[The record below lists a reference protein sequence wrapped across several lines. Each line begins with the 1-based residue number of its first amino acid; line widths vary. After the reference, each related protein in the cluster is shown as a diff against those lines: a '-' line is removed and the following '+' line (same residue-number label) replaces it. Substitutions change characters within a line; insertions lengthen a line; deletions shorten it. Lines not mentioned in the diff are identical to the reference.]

1 MKKALCTLLVICL
14 MLPLAGCWNYRG
26 LNEMTIVAGM
36 AIDSVDGQYLITF
49 EVMDMQRSTKTE
61 GPSSELVLS
70 KGPSVFEAIRNAKR
84 QLASK
89 LYFGNMQIVII
100 SSKIAEENGINALID
115 FLLRDA
121 EMRETMEM
129 VVSREETAREL
140 LMGSKKD
147 TGAVSYDMIRIIRED
162 ASVTGSVFSA
172 QIYHIYNKLKT
183 PGVDVALP
191 SFYVA
196 EEPGTGKKHIET
208 YGSAVFRKDK
218 LAGFLSAEETK
229 MLLMAYDI
237 LKGGLVTVY
246 MPSITPNNITLELKN
261 VDSDMSYEAAGQKI
275 NVTLKTSIQ
284 AYLGE
289 FPHNN
294 SKEDLAVIGPVTT
307 ATEKMLQ
314 NQIQDVIKKLQTQYQ
329 SDVLGM
335 GSSIYR
341 KNLSLWKQ
349 ISGQWDE
356 IYRTVPVEVTV
367 KLHITNTAMMRES

>member
-1 MKKALCTLLVICL
+1 MKKALCTLLVFCL

-26 LNEMTIVAGM
+26 LNEMSIVAGM

-61 GPSSELVLS
+61 GPSSELVFS
-70 KGPSVFEAIRNAKR
+70 KGPSIFEAFRNAKR

-89 LYFGNMQIVII
+89 PYFGNMQIVII

-140 LMGSKKD
+140 LMNIKKD
-147 TGAVSYDMIRIIRED
+147 TGAVSYDMTRIIRED
-162 ASVTGSVFSA
+162 SKVTGSVFSA
-172 QIYHIYNKLKT
+172 QIYRIYNKLKT
-183 PGVDVALP
+183 PGVDAALP
-191 SFYVA
+191 VFYLA

-229 MLLMAYDI
+229 MLLMSNDI
-237 LKGGLVTVY
+237 LNGGLVTVY
-246 MPSITPNNITLELKN
+246 MPSITPHNITIELKN
-261 VDSDMSYEAAGQKI
+261 VESDMNVEATGEKI
-275 NVTLKTSIQ
+275 NVKLKINIQ

-289 FPHNN
+289 FPHSS
-294 SKEDLAVIGPVTT
+294 SKGDLAVIDPVT
-307 ATEKMLQ
+307 AAAEKMLQ

-335 GSSIYR
+335 GSIIYR
-341 KNLSLWKQ
+341 KKLPLWRQ

-356 IYRTVPVEVTV
+356 MFRTVPVEVTV
-367 KLHITNTAMMRES
+367 KMHIINTAMMRES

>member
-26 LNEMTIVAGM
+26 LNEMAIVAGM
-36 AIDSVDGQYLITF
+36 AVDSVDGQYLITF

-61 GPSSELVLS
+61 GPSSELVFS
-70 KGPSVFEAIRNAKR
+70 KGPSIFEAIRNSKR

-89 LYFGNMQIVII
+89 LYFGNMQIIII
-100 SSKIAEENGINALID
+100 SSKIAEENGINSLLD
-115 FLLRDA
+115 FILRDA
-121 EMRETMEM
+121 EMRETTEM

-162 ASVTGSVFSA
+162 LNVTGSVPSA
-172 QIYHIYNKLKT
+172 QIYRIYNKLKT

-191 SFYVA
+191 AFYVA

-229 MLLMAYDI
+229 VLLMANNA

-261 VDSDMSYEAAGQKI
+261 VDSDMRYEATDQKI
-275 NVTLKTSIQ
+275 NVTLETNIQ

-294 SKEDLAVIGPVTT
+294 SKEDIVVIDPVTA

-329 SDVLGM
+329 SDVLGI
-335 GSSIYR
+335 GSLIYR
-341 KNLSLWKQ
+341 KNLSLWRQ

-356 IYRTVPVEVTV
+356 MYRTVPVEVTV